1 MEAVFQLWN
10 EHIPDKSRFPGTTD
24 AGYADQA
31 VQGNV
36 DGKILE
42 IVLGRTTQFEPPV
55 LALGG
60 FGSSL
65 EGIDGPVTSQI
76 LAGEGCL
83 MAFELGGWAL
93 KHQGA
98 ATFSVAWTYIND
110 LIGLLHHAGF
120 MFDDDHRVLVIPE
133 SLEQVDQSVG
143 ISGMESDAGFIEH
156 IKGVDQP
163 AAQTAGEIHAF
174 SFSPR

>member
-1 MEAVFQLWN
+1 MKAVFQLWN

-24 AGYADQA
+24 TGYADQA

-36 DGKILE
+36 DRKILE

-65 EGIDGPVTSQI
+65 EGIDGSVTSQI

-83 MAFELGGWAL
+83 MAFELGGRAL

-98 ATFSVAWTYIND
+98 TTFSVSWTNIND

-120 MFDDDHRVLVIPE
+120 MFDDDHRIA
-133 SLEQVDQSVG
+133 QVAEPDQCFQKPSVVAL
-143 ISGMESDAGFIEH
+143 MEADGRFVQHVHDAR
-156 IKGVDQP
+156 
-163 AAQTAGEIHAF
+163 QTAADLGGQAY
-174 SFSPR
+174 SLTLTA

>member
-10 EHIPDKSRFPGTTD
+10 EHIPDKSRFPGSTD
-24 AGYADQA
+24 TGYADQA

-76 LAGEGCL
+76 LTGKGCL
-83 MAFELGGWAL
+83 VAFELGGWAL

-98 ATFSVAWTYIND
+98 ATFSMAWTYIND

-120 MFDDDHRVLVIPE
+120 MFDDDHRVLMIPE
-133 SLEQVDQSVG
+133 SLEQVDQSFG
-143 ISGMESDAGFIEH
+143 ISGMESDAGFIED

-174 SFSPR
+174 GFSP